1 MVELYRPH
9 MEDLWF
15 RETMLSDGQT
25 MSYNHAYGGTIPFPK
40 EQWARWYDA
49 WIINPDNK
57 RFYRYVK
64 ENDAFLGEA
73 AYHFE
78 EEREMFIADVMI
90 YAPYR
95 QKGYGREALLLLCKN
110 AKDNGVQVIF
120 DEIAID
126 NPSISLFMK
135 CGFQEVLRT
144 NESVLVKKDL

>member
-1 MVELYRPH
+1 MAELYRPH

-15 RETMLSDGQT
+15 RETMLSDGRT
-25 MSYNHAYGGTIPFPK
+25 MSYNHAYGGTIRFPK

-78 EEREMFIADVMI
+78 EERKMFIADVMI

-95 QKGYGREALLLLCKN
+95 QKGYGREALLLLCK
-110 AKDNGVQVIF
+110 
-120 DEIAID
+120 
-126 NPSISLFMK
+126 
-135 CGFQEVLRT
+135 R
-144 NESVLVKKDL
+144 

>member
-25 MSYNHAYGGTIPFPK
+25 MFYNHAYGGTIPFPK

-64 ENDAFLGEA
+64 K
-73 AYHFE
+73 
-78 EEREMFIADVMI
+78 MM
-90 YAPYR
+90 
-95 QKGYGREALLLLCKN
+95 
-110 AKDNGVQVIF
+110 
-120 DEIAID
+120 
-126 NPSISLFMK
+126 LFWEKQHIILRKKEK
-135 CGFQEVLRT
+135 CSSQM
-144 NESVLVKKDL
+144 